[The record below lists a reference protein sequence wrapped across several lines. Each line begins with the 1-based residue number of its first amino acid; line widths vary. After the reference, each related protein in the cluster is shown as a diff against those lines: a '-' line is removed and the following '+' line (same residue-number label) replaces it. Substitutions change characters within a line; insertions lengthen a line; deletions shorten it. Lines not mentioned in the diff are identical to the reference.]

1 MPRPRRG
8 DRFSAGAIAAKPLDH
23 RVPWLHHLRRQ
34 FQQLRRHDLW
44 VAGRRDH
51 TPHVFLS
58 AFVVLLDAV
67 INAQAGK
74 QSRTDR
80 RMALPR
86 QWQIKDRRR
95 SIDWTERDR
104 IYRSEGWERFDPDA
118 PPTLPRGAPDTS
130 HLGPAVTEDGRAPA
144 VGARP
149 GLLHEVFWIAPSG
162 TSASIP

>member
-1 MPRPRRG
+1 M
-8 DRFSAGAIAAKPLDH
+8 
-23 RVPWLHHLRRQ
+23 
-34 FQQLRRHDLW
+34 
-44 VAGRRDH
+44 
-51 TPHVFLS
+51 FLS

-80 RMALPR
+80 RMDLPR
-86 QWQIKDRRR
+86 QWQIMDSRR

-104 IYRSEGWERFDPDA
+104 TYRSEGWERFDPDA
-118 PPTLPRGAPDTS
+118 PPTRPRWAPDTIR
-130 HLGPAVTEDGRAPA
+130 LEPAVTEDGRAPA
-144 VGARP
+144 VGALP